1 MIAYLLRRLAL
12 VALVLLGV
20 VTIVFF
26 AQRLSGDP
34 VGLLLPVDATAQQ
47 RDELAHELGLD
58 RPLPLQ
64 YARFVADMAR
74 GDLGFSYRQ
83 QRPALTLVLERL
95 PSTLLL
101 AGASL
106 ALATVLSIPLGIL
119 AAVRRDSWIDTAA
132 SFVSVIGQATPI
144 YWLGLL
150 LILLFS
156 VQLRWLPS
164 MGGDSFA
171 ALVLPVASLAV
182 YSMARITRITRSA
195 VLDTLSQ
202 DYVRTLRAKGLGEAS
217 LLFKHVLRNS
227 SVPIV
232 AMIGLQLGGLLGGAV
247 LVESVFSW
255 PGIGRLAVG
264 AVQARD
270 FPVVQAVTLIAAAL
284 FALVNLAI
292 DLICAAL
299 NPQIR
304 LE

>member
-1 MIAYLLRRLAL
+1 
-12 VALVLLGV
+12 
-20 VTIVFF
+20 
-26 AQRLSGDP
+26 
-34 VGLLLPVDATAQQ
+34 
-47 RDELAHELGLD
+47 
-58 RPLPLQ
+58 
-64 YARFVADMAR
+64 
-74 GDLGFSYRQ
+74 
-83 QRPALTLVLERL
+83 VLERL

>member
-34 VGLLLPVDATAQQ
+34 VGLLLPVDATQQQ

-83 QRPALTLVLERL
+83 QRPALALVLERL

>member
-171 ALVLPVASLAV
+171 GLVLPVASLAV